1 VVSFFFLL
9 SRVLV
14 IAKHSL
20 GPLELLSACVVVVE
34 TALPLTDPSHSL
46 YIIAKEA
53 AQKQRFFVVVVAL
66 PLSALLV

>member
-1 VVSFFFLL
+1 
-9 SRVLV
+9 
-14 IAKHSL
+14 
-20 GPLELLSACVVVVE
+20 VVVVE

-66 PLSALLV
+66 PPSALLV